1 MNCLQKYKDIFMR
14 VFFLSEDELGE
25 NPAMTNVELW
35 DSVGHIN
42 LIAELEDAFNI
53 EITIEEMSELVS
65 YEKGKEILEKHGINL
80 Q

>member
-25 NPAMTNVELW
+25 NPAMTNIELW